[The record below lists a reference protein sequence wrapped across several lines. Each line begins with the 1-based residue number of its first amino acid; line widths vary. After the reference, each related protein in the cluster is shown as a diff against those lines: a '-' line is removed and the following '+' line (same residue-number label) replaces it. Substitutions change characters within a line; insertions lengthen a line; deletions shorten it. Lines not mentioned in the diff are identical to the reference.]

1 MFYTGSLHQ
10 PPGENKAVSKTNG
23 KGPPDRCTAVSPAEK
38 DARTPR
44 MARTSLDDPRYYI
57 NRDTSW
63 LEFNR
68 RVLEEAQDEG
78 NPLLERLKFLA
89 ITAGNLDEFFEIRV
103 AGMVQQIEDGYN
115 EAGPDG
121 LSLIEKRD
129 ALSKLTHQFV
139 DDQYDCWNT
148 LRPLLAEHGIRLL
161 ALHELDAEARR
172 FVDGYCEKE
181 LDPLLTPVTVD
192 PSHPFPR
199 VINKALCL
207 GFLLRR
213 RRRSAITYTGV
224 VSVPRAL
231 PRLVRLPSDNTIDF
245 IFLADLVAHH
255 AQGMYHGY
263 DIVSSAPFRV
273 TRNSNL
279 YLQEEEAR
287 SVLESVRAE
296 LHNRRKGDAVRMEI
310 EADADPEVIERL
322 RTVFELDSWQV
333 FPVNGPVNLSR
344 LFNVYEQ
351 VQRQDLKYRNFTPRE
366 LRLTAKSQNLF
377 EELRRHDVLLHHPY
391 DSYDAVVSF
400 IESAAEDD
408 HVLSIKQT
416 LYRTSEHSAIVPSL
430 MDAASRKEVTAVV
443 ELKARFDEAH
453 NIRWAR
459 DLEDAGVQVFHGLV
473 GLKTHCKLSLLVRR
487 DPDGVPRSYAHIGT
501 GNYNAT
507 TARIYTDLSLFTANP
522 EITHAVHEVFS
533 FLTAYAENPSYD
545 PLLVAPLDLAEKCI
559 ALIDRET
566 EHARQGRPAR
576 IIAKMNALL
585 DKNMIQALYRAS
597 QAGVEIDLIVR
608 GICALRPGVR
618 GVSDRVRVR
627 SIVGRFLE
635 HSRIYYF
642 ANGGEE
648 EIYTGSADWMPR
660 NLYERVEVL
669 VPLRDEFLRERVHRE
684 ILDAYLADNRKA
696 RILLRD
702 GAYIRAWQPMHGS
715 RTRKPPT
722 GAAAFSAQDFLISV
736 AEGKQLVDFT
746 PPPAPAWKRKVLP
759 GRVR

>member
-1 MFYTGSLHQ
+1 
-10 PPGENKAVSKTNG
+10 
-23 KGPPDRCTAVSPAEK
+23 
-38 DARTPR
+38 
-44 MARTSLDDPRYYI
+44 MARISLENPQYYL

-63 LEFNR
+63 LAFNR
-68 RVLEEAQDEG
+68 RVLEEAEDES

-89 ITAGNLDEFFEIRV
+89 ISAGNLDEFFEIRV
-103 AGMVQQIEDGYN
+103 AALVQQIEDGFN

-121 LSLIEKRD
+121 LTLIEKRD
-129 ALSKLTHQFV
+129 VLAKLSHEFV
-139 DDQYDCWNT
+139 DEQYECWSDR
-148 LRPLLAEHGIRLL
+148 LRPALAENGIRVLG
-161 ALHELDAEARR
+161 LHELDPEARR
-172 FVDGYCEKE
+172 FVDEYCEKE

-192 PSHPFPR
+192 PAHPFPR
-199 VINKALCL
+199 VVNKALCL

-213 RRRSAITYTGV
+213 RRRSALTYVGV
-224 VSVPRAL
+224 VAVPRAL
-231 PRLVRLPSDNTIDF
+231 PRLVRLPSDGTADF

-255 AQGMYHGY
+255 AVNMYRGY

-287 SVLESVRAE
+287 SLLESVR
-296 LHNRRKGDAVRMEI
+296 
-310 EADADPEVIERL
+310 
-322 RTVFELDSWQV
+322 T
-333 FPVNGPVNLSR
+333 VNGPVNLSR

-351 VQRQDLKYRNFTPRE
+351 VERPDLKYRNFSPRE
-366 LRLTAKSQNLF
+366 LRLTAKSKDFF
-377 EELRRHDVLLHHPY
+377 EELRRHDVLLHHPF
-391 DSYDAVVSF
+391 DSYDAVISF

-408 HVLSIKQT
+408 RVLSIKQT
-416 LYRTSEHSAIVPSL
+416 LYRTNEHSLIVPSL
-430 MDAASRKEVTAVV
+430 IDAAARKEVTAVV

-487 DPDGVPRSYAHIGT
+487 DPDGVTRSYAHIGT

-507 TARIYTDLSLFTANP
+507 TARIYTDLSLFTADP
-522 EITHAVHEVFS
+522 AITRSVHDVFS
-533 FLTAYAENPSYD
+533 FLTAYAENPSYE

-559 ALIDRET
+559 ALIDREA
-566 EHARQGRPAR
+566 EHARQGRESR

-585 DKNMIQALYRAS
+585 DKNIIQALYRAS

-618 GVSDRVRVR
+618 GVSDRIKVR

-642 ANGGEE
+642 SNGGEE
-648 EIYTGSADWMPR
+648 EIYMGSADWMPR

-669 VPLRDEFLRERVHRE
+669 VPLRDELLRERVRHE

-702 GAYIRAWQPMHGS
+702 ETYIRAWQPIRGA
-715 RTRKPPT
+715 RRRKPPI
-722 GAAAFSAQDFLISV
+722 GAAAFNAQDFLISV
-736 AEGKQLVDFT
+736 AEGKQPAAL
-746 PPPAPAWKRKVLP
+746 PPPVTARRRVSATRVLAHGSDNRK
-759 GRVR
+759 

>member
-1 MFYTGSLHQ
+1 
-10 PPGENKAVSKTNG
+10 
-23 KGPPDRCTAVSPAEK
+23 
-38 DARTPR
+38 
-44 MARTSLDDPRYYI
+44 MARLSLDNPEYYL

-63 LEFNR
+63 MAFNE
-68 RVLEEAQDEG
+68 RVLEEAQDAG

-89 ITAGNLDEFFEIRV
+89 ISASNLDEFFEIRL
-103 AGMVQQIEDGYN
+103 AAIMQQIEDGYN

-121 LSLIEKRD
+121 LSLTEKRD
-129 ALSKLTHQFV
+129 VLARLTHEFV
-139 DDQYDCWNT
+139 DEQYDCWNA
-148 LRPLLAEHGIRLL
+148 LRPALAENGIRVLGM
-161 ALHELDAEARR
+161 HELDAEARR
-172 FVDGYCEKE
+172 FVDEYCDKE

-192 PSHPFPR
+192 PAHPFPR

-207 GFLLRR
+207 GLLLRR
-213 RRRSAITYTGV
+213 RRRSALTYTGV
-224 VSVPRAL
+224 VSVPRSL
-231 PRLVRLPSDNTIDF
+231 PRLIRLPSEKTTDF
-245 IFLADLVAHH
+245 IFLADIVAHH
-255 AQGMYHGY
+255 AQRMYHGY
-263 DIVSSAPFRV
+263 DIVAAAPFRV

-287 SVLESVRAE
+287 NLLESVRAE

-310 EADADPEVIERL
+310 EADADPEMIERL
-322 RTVFELDSWQV
+322 RTVFELEPWQV
-333 FPVNGPVNLSR
+333 FPVNGPVNLLR
-344 LFNVYEQ
+344 LFNIYDEAP
-351 VQRQDLKYRNFTPRE
+351 RPELKYRPFAPRE

-391 DSYDAVVSF
+391 DSYDAVIAF
-400 IESAAEDD
+400 IESAAQDE

-416 LYRTSEHSAIVPSL
+416 LYRTNEHSLIVPSL
-430 MDAASRKEVTAVV
+430 IEAAPLKEVTAVV

-487 DPDGVPRSYAHIGT
+487 DPDGVRSYVHIGT

-507 TARIYTDLSLFTANP
+507 TAKMYTDLSLFTANP
-522 EITHAVHEVFS
+522 EITRAVHDVFS

-545 PLLVAPLDLAEKCI
+545 PLLVAPLDLAEKVI
-559 ALIDRET
+559 ALIDREA
-566 EHARQGRPAR
+566 EHARQGLPAR

-585 DKNMIQALYRAS
+585 DKNVIQALYRAS

-618 GVSDRVRVR
+618 GLSDRIKVR

-635 HSRIYYF
+635 HSRIYF
-642 ANGGEE
+642 FGNAGEE
-648 EIYTGSADWMPR
+648 EIYIGSADWMPR

-669 VPLRDEFLRERVHRE
+669 VPLRDEFIRERVHRE
-684 ILDAYLADNRKA
+684 ILDSLLADNRKT

-702 GAYIRAWQPMHGS
+702 GTYIRAWQPIHGK
-715 RTRKPPT
+715 RNRRPPT
-722 GAAAFSAQDFLISV
+722 GAASFSAQDFLISV
-736 AEGKQLVDFT
+736 AEGKQSSI
-746 PPPAPAWKRKVLP
+746 PPSVPARKRKAPVE
-759 GRVR
+759 RER

>member
-1 MFYTGSLHQ
+1 
-10 PPGENKAVSKTNG
+10 
-23 KGPPDRCTAVSPAEK
+23 
-38 DARTPR
+38 
-44 MARTSLDDPRYYI
+44 MARISLEDPQYFL

-63 LEFNR
+63 IAFNR
-68 RVLEEAQDEG
+68 RVLEEAEDES
-78 NPLLERLKFLA
+78 NPLLERVKFLA
-89 ITAGNLDEFFEIRV
+89 ISASNLDEFFEIRV
-103 AGMVQQIEDGYN
+103 AAMVQQIEDGYN

-121 LSLIEKRD
+121 VTLVQRREILG
-129 ALSKLTHQFV
+129 KLCHTFV
-139 DDQYDCWNT
+139 HDQYDCWNEQ
-148 LRPLLAEHGIRLL
+148 LRPALAASGIRVL
-161 ALHELDAEARR
+161 ALHELDAAALR
-172 FVDGYCEKE
+172 FVDDYCQKE

-192 PSHPFPR
+192 PAHPFPR

-213 RRRSAITYTGV
+213 RRRSALTYTGV

-231 PRLVRLPSDNTIDF
+231 PRLVRLPSEGTVDF

-255 AQGMYHGY
+255 AVNMYHGY
-263 DIVSSAPFRV
+263 DVVSSAPFRV

-287 SVLESVRAE
+287 SLLESVRAE

-310 EADADPEVIERL
+310 EADADPEIVERL
-322 RTVFELDSWQV
+322 RTVFDLDPWQV

-351 VQRQDLKYRNFTPRE
+351 VERPDLKYRPFAPRE
-366 LRLTAKSQNLF
+366 LRLTSKSKDLF
-377 EELRRHDVLLHHPY
+377 EELRRHDILLHHPY

-408 HVLSIKQT
+408 RVLSIKQT
-416 LYRTSEHSAIVPSL
+416 LYRTNEHSLIVPSL
-430 MDAASRKEVTAVV
+430 IDAASRKEVTAVV

-459 DLEDAGVQVFHGLV
+459 DMEDAGVQVFHGLV

-487 DPDGVPRSYAHIGT
+487 DPDGVMRSYAHIGT

-507 TARIYTDLSLFTANP
+507 TARIYTDLSLFTADPN
-522 EITHAVHEVFS
+522 ITRAAHDVFS
-533 FLTAYAENPSYD
+533 FLTAYAENPGYD
-545 PLLVAPLDLAEKCI
+545 PLLVAPLDLAEKSI
-559 ALIDRET
+559 ALIDREA
-566 EHARQGRPAR
+566 EHARQGREAR

-585 DKNMIQALYRAS
+585 DKSVVQALYRAS

-618 GVSDRVRVR
+618 GVSDRIRVR

-648 EIYTGSADWMPR
+648 EIYMGSADWMPR
-660 NLYERVEVL
+660 NLYERVEIL
-669 VPLRDEFLRERVHRE
+669 VPLRDELLRERVRHE

-702 GAYIRAWQPMHGS
+702 ATYIRAWQSPHGKHK
-715 RTRKPPT
+715 TKPPV
-722 GAAAFSAQDFLISV
+722 GAAAFSAQDFLISL
-736 AEGKQLVDFT
+736 AEGKQ
-746 PPPAPAWKRKVLP
+746 PATLPVPTAAGKR
-759 GRVR
+759 RVTAGKEQ

>member
-1 MFYTGSLHQ
+1 
-10 PPGENKAVSKTNG
+10 
-23 KGPPDRCTAVSPAEK
+23 
-38 DARTPR
+38 
-44 MARTSLDDPRYYI
+44 MARISLEDPQYYL

-63 LEFNR
+63 LAFNR
-68 RVLEEAQDEG
+68 RVLEEAGDES
-78 NPLLERLKFLA
+78 NPLLERVKFLA
-89 ITAGNLDEFFEIRV
+89 ISASNLDEFFEIRV
-103 AGMVQQIEDGYN
+103 AAMVQQIEDGYN

-121 LSLIEKRD
+121 TTLVQKRE
-129 ALSKLTHQFV
+129 LLGKLCHEFV
-139 DDQYDCWNT
+139 DDQYECWNAR
-148 LRPLLAEHGIRLL
+148 LRPALAASGIRVL
-161 ALHELDAEARR
+161 ALHELDPAALR
-172 FVDGYCEKE
+172 FVDEYCEKE

-192 PSHPFPR
+192 PAHPFPR

-213 RRRSAITYTGV
+213 RRRSALTYTGV
-224 VSVPRAL
+224 VAVPRAL
-231 PRLVRLPSDNTIDF
+231 PRLVRLPSEGTADF

-255 AQGMYHGY
+255 AVNMYHGY
-263 DIVSSAPFRV
+263 DVVSSAPFRV

-287 SVLESVRAE
+287 SLLESVRAE

-310 EADADPEVIERL
+310 EADADPEIIERL
-322 RTVFELDSWQV
+322 RTVFELDPWQV

-351 VQRQDLKYRNFTPRE
+351 VDRPDLKYRPFSPRE
-366 LRLTAKSQNLF
+366 LRLTSKSKDLF
-377 EELRRHDVLLHHPY
+377 EELRRHDILLHHPY

-408 HVLSIKQT
+408 KVLSIKQT
-416 LYRTSEHSAIVPSL
+416 LYRTNEHSLIVPSL
-430 MDAASRKEVTAVV
+430 IDAASRKEVTAVV

-459 DLEDAGVQVFHGLV
+459 DMEDAGVQVFHGLV

-487 DPDGVPRSYAHIGT
+487 DPDGAIRSYAHIGT

-522 EITHAVHEVFS
+522 EVTRAVHDVFS
-533 FLTAYAENPSYD
+533 FLTAYAENPGYD
-545 PLLVAPLDLAEKCI
+545 PLLVAPLDLAEKSI
-559 ALIDRET
+559 ALIDREA
-566 EHARQGRPAR
+566 EHARQGREAR

-585 DKNMIQALYRAS
+585 DKSVVQALYRAS

-618 GVSDRVRVR
+618 GVSDRIRVR

-642 ANGGEE
+642 ANGGDE
-648 EIYTGSADWMPR
+648 EIYMGSADWMPR

-669 VPLRDEFLRERVHRE
+669 VPLRDELLRDRVRHE
-684 ILDAYLADNRKA
+684 ILDAYLADNLKA

-702 GAYIRAWQPMHGS
+702 ATYIRAWQSPLGKHK
-715 RTRKPPT
+715 TKPPV
-722 GAAAFSAQDFLISV
+722 GAAAFSAQDFLISL
-736 AEGKQLVDFT
+736 AEGKPAATL
-746 PPPAPAWKRKVLP
+746 PPAAAPRKHKVLVGKERSP
-759 GRVR
+759 Q